1 LFLCETGRCSV
12 RDSSGV
18 SDDARGRQAFS
29 DILPRI
35 IPIHPDAS
43 PKRQRC
49 DLTFA
54 PGQRPGLYRQPNESP
69 EGACQPMP
77 QPRIGIGTPFQ
88 GLWNAVAFPRA
99 LPRAKVGTPLRG
111 LGCRMHRSKRQ
122 SKSAVVDFDIN
133 SAHRVSPRNDE
144 AKRIN
149 RKAHPIG
156 KLINR
161 KTHQSIGASIDR
173 RINGAFSGV
182 CGSAHARRSRPVS
195 RHRGR
200 HRANAVPPK
209 TAENVRRNVRQQ
221 SRSSTV

>member
-1 LFLCETGRCSV
+1 
-12 RDSSGV
+12 
-18 SDDARGRQAFS
+18 
-29 DILPRI
+29 
-35 IPIHPDAS
+35 
-43 PKRQRC
+43 
-49 DLTFA
+49 
-54 PGQRPGLYRQPNESP
+54 
-69 EGACQPMP
+69 MP

-111 LGCRMHRSKRQ
+111 LGCRMHRSKRQCRATRQ

-173 RINGAFSGV
+173 RINGASSGA

-195 RHRGR
+195 RRQGR
-200 HRANAVPPK
+200 HRPNAGTPK
-209 TAENVRRNVRQQ
+209 TAEWQRQENVRRNVREQ
-221 SRSSTV
+221 SRKNVRAHLHVADGAHGAEGAAPFGSPAQAQSRAPALHPGVATTRR